1 MATITMSQ
9 QKMITVAI
17 AAFLILYAGSNF
29 AAAEMLPSVPDDLK
43 VPANQTLSIEV
54 RGIGVQIYE
63 CRENKTHPATL
74 EWAFKAPESE
84 LFDSSDK
91 RIGKHYAGPTWESAD
106 GSKVIGELRAL
117 HKSPEKNSIP
127 WLLLRAKAHS
137 GSGVFSGI
145 ESIQRLNT
153 SGGNA
158 PTEGCGMEQLG
169 KEIRVPYRAN
179 YYFYVGKP

>member
-1 MATITMSQ
+1 MEAIEMSQ
-9 QKMITVAI
+9 QKMMMVAI
-17 AAFLILYAGSNF
+17 AALLILYTGSTSANDKIGS
-29 AAAEMLPSVPDDLK
+29 AVPDDLK
-43 VPANQTLSIEV
+43 VPANQTLLIEA

-63 CRENKTHPATL
+63 CRENKTYPATL
-74 EWAFKAPESE
+74 EWAFKAPEAE

-117 HKSPEKNSIP
+117 HKSPEENSIP
-127 WLLLRAKAHS
+127 WLLLRAKSHS
-137 GSGVFSGI
+137 GSGIFSGI
-145 ESIQRLNT
+145 ESIQRLKT

-158 PTEGCGMEQLG
+158 PTEGCSKDQLG
-169 KEIRVPYRAN
+169 KDIRVPYKAV